1 MFGAVSSKKRHLP
14 TAPFFSCIFF
24 CKDHSIPYCF
34 IDPVASFIKHSSAK
48 DDLFLQASGIFE
60 KASDSFLCLPAYQE
74 SHPSYFSPDFLLHVL
89 LVILLKPQFCF
100 IAMKL
105 INKSAILFP
114 EIFIQPA
121 CIKHLF
127 CDIRL
132 LFPQA
137 TIICIE
143 IYITILQQ
151 LSDDLLS
158 VFPSFLFD
166 TFLHALWQSA
176 EYLFPQRL
184 RRCLNPLRYDPDILL
199 PWRSV

>member
-1 MFGAVSSKKRHLP
+1 
-14 TAPFFSCIFF
+14 
-24 CKDHSIPYCF
+24 
-34 IDPVASFIKHSSAK
+34 
-48 DDLFLQASGIFE
+48 
-60 KASDSFLCLPAYQE
+60 
-74 SHPSYFSPDFLLHVL
+74 
-89 LVILLKPQFCF
+89 
-100 IAMKL
+100 MKL

-166 TFLHALWQSA
+166 TFLHAL
-176 EYLFPQRL
+176 RL
-184 RRCLNPLRYDPDILL
+184 NTIRFYIILKPSDVL
-199 PWRSV
+199 QDG